1 MALQALTTQIADIVS
16 KNQQAATVL
25 NDTLAELDKRAAEL
39 QSQLGE
45 IGAPL
50 KVVSFKLSEI
60 APLMPLI
67 VAATLAAIA
76 AWTAEGLRRMTL
88 AAGLVGDEADR
99 TAIRTWLHA
108 AAGGSRARVAA
119 VELAVAIASVAWV
132 LIAARNVAAL
142 PPPFLTRPILA
153 AIAIAVVVA
162 ARTYH
167 WRCADEAASSGG

>member
-153 AIAIAVVVA
+153 AIAIAVVVG